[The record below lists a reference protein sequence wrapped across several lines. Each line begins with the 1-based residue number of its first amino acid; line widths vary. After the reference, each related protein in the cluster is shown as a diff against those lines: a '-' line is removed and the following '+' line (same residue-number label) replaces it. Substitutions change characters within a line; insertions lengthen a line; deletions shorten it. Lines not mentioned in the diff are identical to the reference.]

1 MLIAIEGMSF
11 YAYHGYYPQ
20 EQIIGGRYSID
31 VYITLDT
38 HQAAHTDN
46 LAHTVNYEQVLAIC
60 QHQMQ
65 QPSRL
70 VETVTQQVLD
80 KITQLSPQISHTK
93 VRITKHNPP
102 LNSLVEKIY
111 VEMEKKI
118 D

>member
-1 MLIAIEGMSF
+1 MLIAIEKMSF

-20 EQIIGGRYSID
+20 EQIIGGRFSID

-38 HQAAHTDN
+38 HQPAYTDN
-46 LAHTVNYEQVLAIC
+46 LAHTVNYEQVLTIC
-60 QHQMQ
+60 QQEMQ
-65 QPSRL
+65 QPRRL

-80 KITQLSPQISHTK
+80 KIADLSPQISHIK
-93 VRITKHNPP
+93 VRITKHYPP

-118 D
+118 N